1 VGQRLRG
8 LVLIVVLAG
17 SGILLGSA
25 LSQWWWGV
33 GEPEPPS
40 ALPGAPGR
48 VTVEVLN
55 AGGQAGVARE
65 ATRALRDRGFDVV
78 YYGNLEPFS
87 RDSSVV
93 LDRTG
98 RGDRARLVAE
108 VLGIAAVRSEPDSS
122 RYLDVTVRLGPEWV
136 RPGTPRE
143 EVDGPSPWWDLR
155 RLLRRWGP
163 PGSRN
168 STGP

>member
-8 LVLIVVLAG
+8 LILIVVLTSAG
-17 SGILLGSA
+17 VFLGSS
-25 LSQWWWGV
+25 LSQWWRG
-33 GEPEPPS
+33 GPSPAPPS

-78 YYGNLEPFS
+78 YYGNTESFS
-87 RDSSVV
+87 QDPSVV

-108 VLGIAAVRSEPDSS
+108 VLGIPAVRSEPDSS
-122 RYLDVTVRLGPEWV
+122 RYLDVTVRLGPEWI
-136 RPGTPRE
+136 RPGEPRE
-143 EVDGPSPWWDLR
+143 ERADPAPWWDLR
-155 RLLRRWGP
+155 RFLKGP
-163 PGSRN
+163 DPSGSIN
-168 STGP
+168 PAGQ